1 MRTALSLCIGLLFAS
16 SLMSSA
22 WAAPSVTSK
31 DLKGKAICWDGGSR
45 SEFHAD
51 GTFQSTNF
59 GKGTWE
65 IIPMGLDMHGDRQS
79 ALLDMQKFPGDEF
92 GIVTSSKSGY
102 VKGRYCN

>member
-65 IIPMGLDMHGDRQS
+65 IIPMGLDMHGDRRS
-79 ALLDMQKFPGDEF
+79 GLLDMQKFPGDEF
-92 GIVTSSKSGY
+92 GIVTTAGY